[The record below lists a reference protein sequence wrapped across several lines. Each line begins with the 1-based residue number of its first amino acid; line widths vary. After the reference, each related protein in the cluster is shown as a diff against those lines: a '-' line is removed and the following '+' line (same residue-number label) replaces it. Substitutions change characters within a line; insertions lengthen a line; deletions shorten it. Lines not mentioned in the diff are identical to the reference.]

1 MRIVRQ
7 AGLPAVVTVK
17 GPGVYAVAIPEGL
30 PAEDVLELASLVL
43 TPSEYQQVQREVQA
57 RPS

>member
-17 GPGVYAVAIPEGL
+17 GPGVDAVAIPEGL

-43 TPSEYQQVQREVQA
+43 TPSEYQQVQREMEEK
-57 RPS
+57 PS